1 MMAPTSV
8 VPPPQLATSTSPPL
22 SPQTTS
28 PTSTRSRIRAF
39 NYLRGHHHSAPP
51 TPVPPPAPPA
61 ATAQDGSASAMTATS
76 TSTSTIRQVSTNSGH
91 AEDQHTSSTPSWLP
105 SVSSIPGLSRRP
117 SAPVAAAEPV
127 IPHDTTSPL
136 SQIRTAPPATVTSP
150 ITTTITAQV
159 SSNSN
164 NSSSNGGVSLGLNGA
179 SEHASASPTNGMA
192 TSQTQTQGAQTN
204 GLPDGRTPTIRFVPH
219 VDPRSNRRPHT
230 FAPMERSIR
239 TVGEVVKVGRF
250 SDRDNAN
257 PVGFKSKVVSRRHCE
272 FWWNDGSWYMK
283 DVGSSSG
290 TFLNHVRLSHPNTE
304 SKPYAVHDGDVV
316 QLGIDFKGG
325 EELIFRCVK
334 MKLELNRDAKSINQF
349 NVAAHRRIQNLGKP
363 SVNKGTGSDQ
373 HAGECAICLLNI
385 APCQPL
391 FVAPCS
397 HVWHYKCIRP
407 IIETTYPILSCPN
420 CREIADLEA
429 DIEEGTDENWE
440 DLDKAK
446 DDSANESP
454 GKADDAAQLATPEQN
469 AEDRAKTPQP
479 EEPAAMAAE
488 TAPMHIP
495 LPVVTTLAASGSDV
509 TTDPANQTPRNN
521 AGPFVLNG
529 TTGRM

>member
-1 MMAPTSV
+1 MMAPTSI
-8 VPPPQLATSTSPPL
+8 VPAPQLAASTSPPL

-39 NYLRGHHHSAPP
+39 NYLRGHHHSNTP
-51 TPVPPPAPPA
+51 TPVPPPPPPSA
-61 ATAQDGSASAMTATS
+61 VAGAQGASAMTTTS
-76 TSTSTIRQVSTNSGH
+76 TSTVRQVSTNSGST
-91 AEDQHTSSTPSWLP
+91 EDQHNSSSTSSWLP

-117 SAPVAAAEPV
+117 SAPVATESV
-127 IPHDTTSPL
+127 IAHDTTSPL
-136 SQIRTAPPATVTSP
+136 SQIRTAPPATPTSP
-150 ITTTITAQV
+150 ITTTITAQA
-159 SSNSN
+159 N
-164 NSSSNGGVSLGLNGA
+164 SNGGISLSLNGA
-179 SEHASASPTNGMA
+179 SEHAAASPTNGMA
-192 TSQTQTQGAQTN
+192 TLQVQGTN
-204 GLPDGRTPTIRFVPH
+204 PGTLISGLPDGKVPSIRFVPH
-219 VDPRSNRRPHT
+219 VDPRSTRRPHT
-230 FAPMERSIR
+230 FAPMERSIKAI
-239 TVGEVVKVGRF
+239 GEVVKVGRF
-250 SDRDNAN
+250 SDRDNGN

-272 FWWNDGSWYMK
+272 FWWSDGSWFMK

-304 SKPYAVHDGDVV
+304 SKPYIVHDGDVV

-363 SVNKGTGSDQ
+363 SVNKGTGSDS

-429 DIEEGTDENWE
+429 DIEEPTDENWE
-440 DLDKAK
+440 DLDKVK

-454 GKADDAAQLATPEQN
+454 GKADDAVQLATGEQV
-469 AEDRAKTPQP
+469 EDRAKTPQP
-479 EEPAAMAAE
+479 EDPAATATE

-495 LPVVTTLAASGSDV
+495 LPAVDTLVTNGGDAA
-509 TTDPANQTPRNN
+509 TDPANQTPRNN

>member
-1 MMAPTSV
+1 MMAPASV
-8 VPPPQLATSTSPPL
+8 AAPPQQLSTTASPPHSPQSTSP
-22 SPQTTS
+22 TA
-28 PTSTRSRIRAF
+28 TRSRIRAF
-39 NYLRGHHHSAPP
+39 NYLRGHHHSAQP
-51 TPVPPPAPPA
+51 TPVPPPPPPEN
-61 ATAQDGSASAMTATS
+61 TTPTITTTNTTPPAMTA
-76 TSTSTIRQVSTNSGH
+76 TIRQVSSNPGPV
-91 AEDQHTSSTPSWLP
+91 AGDQHNNQGSNTTSTWLP
-105 SVSSIPGLSRRP
+105 PVGGAGLIRVSS
-117 SAPVAAAEPV
+117 APTPTDPMAN
-127 IPHDTTSPL
+127 TNQNPL
-136 SQIRTAPPATVTSP
+136 QFQSHP
-150 ITTTITAQV
+150 
-159 SSNSN
+159 
-164 NSSSNGGVSLGLNGA
+164 NGVPSLGLDGA
-179 SEHASASPTNGMA
+179 SDQNTAPATNGM
-192 TSQTQTQGAQTN
+192 SVQLPQNPTN
-204 GLPDGRTPTIRFVPH
+204 SVSASHVLPDGKQPTIRFVPH
-219 VDPRSNRRPHT
+219 VDPRSTRRPHT
-230 FAPMERSIR
+230 FTPMERSIKSP
-239 TVGEVVKVGRF
+239 GEVVKVGRF
-250 SDRDNAN
+250 SDRDNGN

-272 FWWNDGSWYMK
+272 FWWSDGSWYMK

-363 SVNKGTGSDQ
+363 SVNKGTGGSES

-407 IIETTYPILSCPN
+407 IIEQNYPILPCPN

-429 DIEEGTDENWE
+429 EIDEGTDENWE

-446 DDSANESP
+446 DDSANEGAAKS
-454 GKADDAAQLATPEQN
+454 GDEGARLSSDAQ

-479 EEPAAMAAE
+479 TEEYVVPDAE

-495 LPVVTTLAASGSDV
+495 LSSLNTIPATGGENMP
-509 TTDPANQTPRNN
+509 DPANQTPRNN

>member
-39 NYLRGHHHSAPP
+39 NYLRGHHHHSAPA
-51 TPVPPPAPPA
+51 TPVPPPPPPPA
-61 ATAQDGSASAMTATS
+61 VAQDNSAMTSTS
-76 TSTSTIRQVSTNSGH
+76 TATSTIRQVSTNPGSV
-91 AEDQHTSSTPSWLP
+91 EDQHNSTSTSWLP

-117 SAPVAAAEPV
+117 SAPVAAEPV
-127 IPHDTTSPL
+127 IAHDTTSPL
-136 SQIRTAPPATVTSP
+136 SQVRTAPPSTATSP
-150 ITTTITAQV
+150 ITTTITAQA
-159 SSNSN
+159 SSH
-164 NSSSNGGVSLGLNGA
+164 SNGGISFGLNGA
-179 SEHASASPTNGMA
+179 SEHAAASPTNGMA
-192 TSQTQTQGAQTN
+192 APQGQGAQPATMTN
-204 GLPDGRTPTIRFVPH
+204 GLPDGKIPTIRFVPH

-230 FAPMERSIR
+230 FAPMERSIKAA
-239 TVGEVVKVGRF
+239 GEVVKVGRF
-250 SDRDNAN
+250 SDRDNGN

-272 FWWNDGSWYMK
+272 FWWSEGSWYMK

-363 SVNKGTGSDQ
+363 SVNKGTGSDS

-446 DDSANESP
+446 EDSANEST
-454 GKADDAAQLATPEQN
+454 GKAEDVAQLAAPDQQ

-479 EEPAAMAAE
+479 EEPAATAAE

-495 LPVVTTLAASGSDV
+495 LPAVNTLATNGGETA
-509 TTDPANQTPRNN
+509 TDPANQTPRNN

>member
-1 MMAPTSV
+1 MAPTSV
-8 VPPPQLATSTSPPL
+8 VPPPPISTAASSTSPPL
-22 SPQTTS
+22 SPQTAS

-51 TPVPPPAPPA
+51 TPVPPPPPPQQTVTTPTAPEQPA
-61 ATAQDGSASAMTATS
+61 AMTTA
-76 TSTSTIRQVSTNSGH
+76 TIRQVSSNSTSP
-91 AEDQHTSSTPSWLP
+91 ADDQHSPVSTSTTSWLP
-105 SVSSIPGLSRRP
+105 TVGGVSGLTRVP
-117 SAPVAAAEPV
+117 SAPTPADSVA
-127 IPHDTTSPL
+127 TTDASPL
-136 SQIRTAPPATVTSP
+136 FFQNRT
-150 ITTTITAQV
+150 
-159 SSNSN
+159 N
-164 NSSSNGGVSLGLNGA
+164 
-179 SEHASASPTNGMA
+179 TNG
-192 TSQTQTQGAQTN
+192 TISVGLDGAGEAAGPNGVANIGPSTGNGNTASN
-204 GLPDGRTPTIRFVPH
+204 GLPDGKIPTIRFVPH
-219 VDPRSNRRPHT
+219 VDPRSTRRPHT
-230 FAPMERSIR
+230 FAPMERSIK
-239 TVGEVVKVGRF
+239 TTGEVVKVGRF
-250 SDRDNAN
+250 SDRDNGN

-272 FWWNDGSWYMK
+272 FWWSEGSWYMK

-363 SVNKGTGSDQ
+363 SVNKGTGNES

-407 IIETTYPILSCPN
+407 IIETNYPILPCPN

-429 DIEEGTDENWE
+429 EIDEGTDENWE

-446 DDSANESP
+446 EDSANESSAKP
-454 GKADDAAQLATPEQN
+454 ARGSTELTPEEQ

-479 EEPAAMAAE
+479 TEEMADPVAE
-488 TAPMHIP
+488 TEPMHIP
-495 LPVVTTLAASGSDV
+495 LSSLSLAPNGTDGMP
-509 TTDPANQTPRNN
+509 DPANQTPRNN

-529 TTGRM
+529 TTGRI

>member
-8 VPPPQLATSTSPPL
+8 VPPPQLSSSASPPL
-22 SPQTTS
+22 SPQSTS

-51 TPVPPPAPPA
+51 TPVPPPPPEHPAAMTATIRQVLTSPGSADDNQHPQQTAGGTTSWLPTVGGVSGLTRTPSAPSADGVSPSSPDVCPTPNSSTNPLFFQNRSTAPTQGLDGMADQHPPA
-61 ATAQDGSASAMTATS
+61 ATAPATNGATS
-76 TSTSTIRQVSTNSGH
+76 N
-91 AEDQHTSSTPSWLP
+91 
-105 SVSSIPGLSRRP
+105 
-117 SAPVAAAEPV
+117 
-127 IPHDTTSPL
+127 TT
-136 SQIRTAPPATVTSP
+136 
-150 ITTTITAQV
+150 
-159 SSNSN
+159 
-164 NSSSNGGVSLGLNGA
+164 
-179 SEHASASPTNGMA
+179 
-192 TSQTQTQGAQTN
+192 QTQTQTQTQNPPSN
-204 GLPDGRTPTIRFVPH
+204 GQSNAFPDGKIPTIRFVPH
-219 VDPRSNRRPHT
+219 VDPRSSRRPHT
-230 FAPMERSIR
+230 FAPMERAMRSP
-239 TVGEVVKVGRF
+239 GDVVKVGRF
-250 SDRDNAN
+250 SDRDNGN

-272 FWWNDGSWYMK
+272 FWWADGSWYMK

-363 SVNKGTGSDQ
+363 SVNKGAAGSDA

-407 IIETTYPILSCPN
+407 VIEQNYPILPCPN

-429 DIEEGTDENWE
+429 EIDEGTDENWE
-440 DLDKAK
+440 ELDKVK
-446 DDSANESP
+446 DESSNEAASKGDST
-454 GKADDAAQLATPEQN
+454 KAIAGDGSGD
-469 AEDRAKTPQP
+469 DRAKTPQLA
-479 EEPAAMAAE
+479 EESAGTTTDTGAGA
-488 TAPMHIP
+488 MHIP
-495 LPVVTTLAASGSDV
+495 VAALNLAATNGTDV
-509 TTDPANQTPRNN
+509 PDPNNQTPRNN

>member
-28 PTSTRSRIRAF
+28 PASTRSRIRAF
-39 NYLRGHHHSAPP
+39 NYLRGHHHSNTP
-51 TPVPPPAPPA
+51 TPVPPPPPPPA
-61 ATAQDGSASAMTATS
+61 AAAQGTSAMTT
-76 TSTSTIRQVSTNSGH
+76 TSTSTIRQVSTNSGST
-91 AEDQHTSSTPSWLP
+91 EDQHNSGSATSWLP

-117 SAPVAAAEPV
+117 SAPVVAAEPV
-127 IPHDTTSPL
+127 IAHDTTSPL
-136 SQIRTAPPATVTSP
+136 SQIRTAPPATATSP
-150 ITTTITAQV
+150 ITTTVTAQA
-159 SSNSN
+159 N
-164 NSSSNGGVSLGLNGA
+164 SNGGISLGLNGA
-179 SEHASASPTNGMA
+179 SEHTSASPTNGMA
-192 TSQTQTQGAQTN
+192 SLQGQGTN
-204 GLPDGRTPTIRFVPH
+204 PGTLISGLLDGKAPSIRFVPH
-219 VDPRSNRRPHT
+219 VDPRSHRRPHI
-230 FAPMERSIR
+230 FAPMERSIKV
-239 TVGEVVKVGRF
+239 VGEVVKVGRF
-250 SDRDNAN
+250 SDRDNGN

-272 FWWNDGSWYMK
+272 FWWSDGSWFVK

-304 SKPYAVHDGDVV
+304 SKPYVVHDGDVV

-363 SVNKGTGSDQ
+363 SVNKGTGSES

-429 DIEEGTDENWE
+429 DIEEATDENWE

-454 GKADDAAQLATPEQN
+454 GKADDAAQLAAGDQHV
-469 AEDRAKTPQP
+469 EDRAKTPQL
-479 EEPAAMAAE
+479 EEPVATATE

-495 LPVVTTLAASGSDV
+495 LAVNTLATNGGDAA
-509 TTDPANQTPRNN
+509 TDPANQTPRNN
-521 AGPFVLNG
+521 TGPFVLNG
-529 TTGRM
+529 TTGRI

>member
-8 VPPPQLATSTSPPL
+8 VPPPQLSSSASPPL
-22 SPQTTS
+22 SPQSTS
-28 PTSTRSRIRAF
+28 PTSTRTRLRAF
-39 NYLRGHHHSAPP
+39 NYLRGHHHSASPA
-51 TPVPPPAPPA
+51 PVPPPPPENPA
-61 ATAQDGSASAMTATS
+61 AMTAT
-76 TSTSTIRQVSTNSGH
+76 IRQVLTNPGSSD
-91 AEDQHTSSTPSWLP
+91 DQHPQQQPTATTSWLP
-105 SVSSIPGLSRRP
+105 TVGGVSGLARVP
-117 SAPVAAAEPV
+117 SAPSADAVATS
-127 IPHDTTSPL
+127 TTTPDVGLTPNSDGNPL
-136 SQIRTAPPATVTSP
+136 FFQNRSTGPNQGLDGVADQHPPAPATNGATVN
-150 ITTTITAQV
+150 TAQNA
-159 SSNSN
+159 SSANQ
-164 NSSSNGGVSLGLNGA
+164 SNGF
-179 SEHASASPTNGMA
+179 
-192 TSQTQTQGAQTN
+192 
-204 GLPDGRTPTIRFVPH
+204 PDGKVPTIRFVPH
-219 VDPRSNRRPHT
+219 IDPRSSRRPHT
-230 FAPMERSIR
+230 FAPMERSMK
-239 TVGEVVKVGRF
+239 GPGDLVKVGRF
-250 SDRDNAN
+250 SDRDNSN

-272 FWWNDGSWYMK
+272 FWWTDGSWFMK

-325 EELIFRCVK
+325 EEPIFRCVK

-363 SVNKGTGSDQ
+363 SVNKGAAGSDA

-407 IIETTYPILSCPN
+407 VIEQNYPILPCPN

-429 DIEEGTDENWE
+429 EIDEGTDENWE

-446 DDSANESP
+446 DDSANEAS
-454 GKADDAAQLATPEQN
+454 GKGDITKAITGDGSGD
-469 AEDRAKTPQP
+469 DRAKTPQLTDESAGP
-479 EEPAAMAAE
+479 SAE
-488 TAPMHIP
+488 ITALHIP
-495 LPVVTTLAASGSDV
+495 LQTISLSDSNGGEV
-509 TTDPANQTPRNN
+509 PDPANQTPRNN

>member
-1 MMAPTSV
+1 MMMPASV
-8 VPPPQLATSTSPPL
+8 VPPPQLTTSASPPL
-22 SPQTTS
+22 SPQSTS

-51 TPVPPPAPPA
+51 TPVPPPPPEPVA
-61 ATAQDGSASAMTATS
+61 AMTAT
-76 TSTSTIRQVSTNSGH
+76 IRQVLTNS
-91 AEDQHTSSTPSWLP
+91 ASADEQHPQQQPGTTSWLPTVGGVSGLARVPSTPSADGAAPATQDPFSNNPLYFQNHTGSAQGIDGP
-105 SVSSIPGLSRRP
+105 SERTPTPAINAVAGGPKVLSRDSTP
-117 SAPVAAAEPV
+117 AAQP
-127 IPHDTTSPL
+127 
-136 SQIRTAPPATVTSP
+136 
-150 ITTTITAQV
+150 
-159 SSNSN
+159 
-164 NSSSNGGVSLGLNGA
+164 
-179 SEHASASPTNGMA
+179 
-192 TSQTQTQGAQTN
+192 N
-204 GLPDGRTPTIRFVPH
+204 GLPDGKVPTIRFVPH
-219 VDPRSNRRPHT
+219 VDPRSTRRPHT
-230 FAPMERSIR
+230 FAPMERSIKSL
-239 TVGEVVKVGRF
+239 GEVVKVGRF
-250 SDRDNAN
+250 SDRDNSN

-272 FWWNDGSWYMK
+272 FWWSDGSWYMK

-363 SVNKGTGSDQ
+363 SVNKGAAGSEA

-407 IIETTYPILSCPN
+407 IIEQNFPILPCPN

-429 DIEEGTDENWE
+429 EIEEANDENWE
-440 DLDKAK
+440 DMDKVKGESGNEEPSKPA
-446 DDSANESP
+446 DGPAANAGDTS
-454 GKADDAAQLATPEQN
+454 G
-469 AEDRAKTPQP
+469 EDRAKTPQIADESTAP
-479 EEPAAMAAE
+479 SAE
-488 TAPMHIP
+488 AGPMHIP
-495 LPVVTTLAASGSDV
+495 ATLNPPATNGSTEAGPDA
-509 TTDPANQTPRNN
+509 ANQTPRNN

>member
-8 VPPPQLATSTSPPL
+8 VPPPQLSSSASPPL
-22 SPQTTS
+22 SPQSTS

-39 NYLRGHHHSAPP
+39 NYLRGHHHSNPP
-51 TPVPPPAPPA
+51 TPVPPPPPENPA
-61 ATAQDGSASAMTATS
+61 AMTAT
-76 TSTSTIRQVSTNSGH
+76 IRQVLTTNPGSPD
-91 AEDQHTSSTPSWLP
+91 DQHPQQPTGTTSWLP
-105 SVSSIPGLSRRP
+105 TVGGVSGLARVP
-117 SAPVAAAEPV
+117 SAPSADAGPPTTTTTPDVCLTPTANGTGTGNSNGNPLFFQNRSTAPNQGLDGVADQHPPAAAPSTNGATTNT
-127 IPHDTTSPL
+127 TTSTT
-136 SQIRTAPPATVTSP
+136 QNPP
-150 ITTTITAQV
+150 
-159 SSNSN
+159 SNSQ
-164 NSSSNGGVSLGLNGA
+164 SNGF
-179 SEHASASPTNGMA
+179 
-192 TSQTQTQGAQTN
+192 
-204 GLPDGRTPTIRFVPH
+204 PDGKVPTIRFVPH
-219 VDPRSNRRPHT
+219 VDPRSSRRPHT
-230 FAPMERSIR
+230 FAPMERAMKSPSD
-239 TVGEVVKVGRF
+239 VVKVGRF
-250 SDRDNAN
+250 SDRDNGN

-272 FWWNDGSWYMK
+272 FWWTDGSWYMK

-334 MKLELNRDAKSINQF
+334 MKLELNRDAKSINHF

-363 SVNKGTGSDQ
+363 SVNKGAAGSEA

-407 IIETTYPILSCPN
+407 VIEQNYPILPCPN

-429 DIEEGTDENWE
+429 EIDEGTDENWE

-446 DDSANESP
+446 DESANEATTSKSETT
-454 GKADDAAQLATPEQN
+454 KAIAGDGSGD
-469 AEDRAKTPQP
+469 DRAKTPQLAD
-479 EEPAAMAAE
+479 ESAGPAPD
-488 TAPMHIP
+488 TAPLHIP
-495 LPVVTTLAASGSDV
+495 LQTLSLADANNGDV
-509 TTDPANQTPRNN
+509 TPDPANQTPRNN

>member
-8 VPPPQLATSTSPPL
+8 VPSPSSIPSSASSPPH
-22 SPQTTS
+22 SPQTTTS

-39 NYLRGHHHSAPP
+39 NYLRGRDHHSPP
-51 TPVPPPAPPA
+51 TPVPPPPPPA
-61 ATAQDGSASAMTATS
+61 EQPAAAMTATTTTNS
-76 TSTSTIRQVSTNSGH
+76 TTIRQVNSNPGP
-91 AEDQHTSSTPSWLP
+91 ADDQHGQQQPPLSAATTSPTSWLP
-105 SVSSIPGLSRRP
+105 SVGGFSGLVRVSSAPTSAPPPPPVVADNTADPSSPVSVPSRTNTNGVQFQGMDGAAENGSSAAPAGTTNAGPVTNNTP
-117 SAPVAAAEPV
+117 SA
-127 IPHDTTSPL
+127 
-136 SQIRTAPPATVTSP
+136 
-150 ITTTITAQV
+150 
-159 SSNSN
+159 
-164 NSSSNGGVSLGLNGA
+164 
-179 SEHASASPTNGMA
+179 
-192 TSQTQTQGAQTN
+192 
-204 GLPDGRTPTIRFVPH
+204 GLPEGKIPTIRFVPH
-219 VDPRSNRRPHT
+219 VDPRSTRRPHT
-230 FAPMERSIR
+230 FAPMERSIK
-239 TVGEVVKVGRF
+239 TSSDVVKVGRF
-250 SDRDNAN
+250 SDRDNGN

-272 FWWNDGSWYMK
+272 FWWSDGAWYMK

-290 TFLNHVRLSHPNTE
+290 TFLNHIRLSHPNTE
-304 SKPYAVHDGDVV
+304 SKPYPVHDGDVV

-363 SVNKGTGSDQ
+363 SINKAAGAES

-407 IIETTYPILSCPN
+407 IIEQNYPILPCPN
-420 CREIADLEA
+420 CREIADLDAEI
-429 DIEEGTDENWE
+429 DEGTDENWE

-446 DDSANESP
+446 GDSANEGN
-454 GKADDAAQLATPEQN
+454 GKSGDGTAQLTSAEQ

-479 EEPAAMAAE
+479 TEEEVNAE
-488 TAPMHIP
+488 TEPMHIP
-495 LPVVTTLAASGSDV
+495 LNNLSIVSNGDMMP
-509 TTDPANQTPRNN
+509 DPQNQTPRNN